1 MKVIVFPLAIVLL
14 FGLAHPLPAEDVQ
27 QVFSGIP
34 WGTSIEAFQGL
45 HEAARSGNIAFYKR
59 DKDMYSIADVALPD
73 IVYGFYNGKFFS
85 VFLKI
90 ANPDDPEKIKNFL
103 DKVYGPARDQLRLD
117 QTIYIWDYLNVKIK
131 LKQILDATHTKLAY
145 YYVPLSI
152 KANASR
158 PNQDTE
164 HIFKLDDGLP
174 EYDF

>member
-1 MKVIVFPLAIVLL
+1 MAD
-14 FGLAHPLPAEDVQ
+14 PLPAEDVQ

-34 WGTSIEAFQGL
+34 WGTSIKAFQGL
-45 HEAARSGNIAFYKR
+45 HETARSGNIAFYKR

-85 VFLKI
+85 VYLKI
-90 ANPDDPEKIKNFL
+90 TNPDDSEKIKNFL
-103 DKVYGPARDQLRLD
+103 DKVYGPARAQLRLH

-131 LKQILDATHTKLAY
+131 LRQALDAADAKLAY

-164 HIFKLDDGLP
+164 HIYELDDGLP